1 MSAQQNAGVRKT
13 VRQLTLALVACLAV
27 AGGAAVATADN
38 GAASQQQQ
46 NAGVTNEWPF
56 VDPTPTPKPTN

>member
-13 VRQLTLALVACLAV
+13 VRQFALALVACLAV
-27 AGGAAVATADN
+27 AGGASLAAADDS
-38 GAASQQQQ
+38 GAAQQQ

-56 VDPTPTPKPTN
+56 VDPTPTPTPTN